1 MRRAAII
8 LSLLVT
14 VAGSTA
20 WGHGT
25 EQHVLGTVT
34 AVGDDRLEVKTPKG
48 ETVSV
53 ELTDQTRYRQKGDA
67 ARSLPQTGD
76 RVVIDIA
83 KNGPSLIAIEVQFA
97 EQKKSGTGKP
107 HQDPQ

>member
-1 MRRAAII
+1 MKRAAII
-8 LSLLVT
+8 LSMLFTVT
-14 VAGSTA
+14 SSTA
-20 WGHGT
+20 WAHGT

-34 AVGDDRLEVKTPKG
+34 AVREDHLEVKTPKG

-53 ELTDQTRYRQKGDA
+53 ELTDQTRYRPRGES

-83 KNGPSLIAIEVQFA
+83 KDGPSLVAIEVQFA
-97 EQKKSGTGKP
+97 EQKKAGTVK
-107 HQDPQ
+107 

>member
-1 MRRAAII
+1 MKRAAII
-8 LSLLVT
+8 LSMCFTL
-14 VAGSTA
+14 AGSTA
-20 WGHGT
+20 WAHGT

-34 AVGDDRLEVKTPKG
+34 AVREDHLEVKTPKG

-53 ELTDQTRYRQKGDA
+53 ELTDQTRYRQKGEA

-83 KNGPSLIAIEVQFA
+83 KDGPSLVAIEVQFA
-97 EQKKSGTGKP
+97 EQKKAGTVK
-107 HQDPQ
+107 

>member
-1 MRRAAII
+1 MKRAAII
-8 LSLLVT
+8 LSMLFT

-20 WGHGT
+20 WAHGT

-34 AVGDDRLEVKTPKG
+34 AVREDHLEVKTPKG

-53 ELTDQTRYRQKGDA
+53 ELTDQTRYRQKGES

-83 KNGPSLIAIEVQFA
+83 KDGPSLVAIEVQFA
-97 EQKKSGTGKP
+97 EQKKAGTVK
-107 HQDPQ
+107 